1 MAPRGKLLVVHPVH
15 GYKMKPQEDLKTI
28 KRNARERNR
37 VESVNRGFEILKLHL
52 PSAANVKK
60 MSKVNILNHASE
72 YIKYLHNIL
81 NPVNQPCV
89 NPRDRVGGD
98 EVDEVHEHRAP
109 TGSES
114 GYESLYMHSPVS
126 TIPSPGSSKPFGTQI
141 PSPVPTIPS
150 PASSLQYP
158 SLSCTLTPTS
168 NFQPSS
174 FYSQGILQSVQQNSP
189 VYSNMN
195 SWSQNWRYSAQV
207 NSKVGFSSGYH
218 SHPGI
223 NSFSR
228 LGFQSQPGSGSS
240 SLPFSGFC
248 SSSGLELTSP
258 PDSTVADTQD
268 ESEEDVLDAIV
279 DWQSV

>member
-37 VESVNRGFEILKLHL
+37 VESVNRGFDILKLHL
-52 PSAANVKK
+52 PAAANVKK

-89 NPRDRVGGD
+89 YPRDEVGGD
-98 EVDEVHEHRAP
+98 KVDEVQERRA
-109 TGSES
+109 TAGSES
-114 GYESLYMHSPVS
+114 GYESFYMHSPVS

-141 PSPVPTIPS
+141 PSPVSTIQS
-150 PASSLQYP
+150 PAPAIQYP

-168 NFQPSS
+168 NLQPSS

-218 SHPGI
+218 SHQGI

-228 LGFQSQPGSGSS
+228 SGFLSQPVSGSS
-240 SLPFSGFC
+240 SLPCSGFS

-258 PDSTVADTQD
+258 DSTVTDTPD
-268 ESEEDVLDAIV
+268 ESEDDVLDAIV

>member
-1 MAPRGKLLVVHPVH
+1 
-15 GYKMKPQEDLKTI
+15 MKPQEDLKTI

-141 PSPVPTIPS
+141 PSPVSTIPS
-150 PASSLQYP
+150 PASALQYP
-158 SLSCTLTPTS
+158 SLFCTLTPTS

-174 FYSQGILQSVQQNSP
+174 FYSQGVLQSVQQNSP

-207 NSKVGFSSGYH
+207 NSKVGFSSWYH

>member
-174 FYSQGILQSVQQNSP
+174 FYSQEILQSVQQNSP

-207 NSKVGFSSGYH
+207 NSKVGFSSWYH

-228 LGFQSQPGSGSS
+228 LGFQSQPGSGSI

>member
-1 MAPRGKLLVVHPVH
+1 
-15 GYKMKPQEDLKTI
+15 
-28 KRNARERNR
+28 
-37 VESVNRGFEILKLHL
+37 
-52 PSAANVKK
+52 
-60 MSKVNILNHASE
+60 
-72 YIKYLHNIL
+72 
-81 NPVNQPCV
+81 
-89 NPRDRVGGD
+89 
-98 EVDEVHEHRAP
+98 
-109 TGSES
+109 
-114 GYESLYMHSPVS
+114 MHSPVS

-150 PASSLQYP
+150 PASALQYP
-158 SLSCTLTPTS
+158 SLYCTITPTS

-174 FYSQGILQSVQQNSP
+174 FCSQGVIHSVQQNSP

-195 SWSQNWRYSAQV
+195 SWNQNWRYNAQV
-207 NSKVGFSSGYH
+207 NSKVGFSSGY
-218 SHPGI
+218 
-223 NSFSR
+223 FSR
-228 LGFQSQPGSGSS
+228 LGFQSQPVSGSS